1 MKHAIVSPL
10 LSALVLPGLGQVI
23 NRQIIKG
30 LALMGGVTVIFLGLI
45 VKVFLDLSRVTGQL
59 MTPELTM
66 PADASAKF
74 WVLIRQQN
82 LTMVY
87 VLMGLGLVLWI
98 YGIVDAIIAGRR
110 IDRAVEG
117 E

>member
-30 LALMGGVTVIFLGLI
+30 LALMGGVTVIFLGLV
-45 VKVFLDLSRVTGQL
+45 VKVFLDLSRVTGEL
-59 MTPELTM
+59 MTSDLTM

-98 YGIVDAIIAGRR
+98 YGIVDAIIVGGR
-110 IDRAVEG
+110 IDRTVEG

>member
-10 LSALVLPGLGQVI
+10 LSALILPGLGQII

-30 LALMGGVTVIFLGLI
+30 LALMGGVTVIFLGII
-45 VKVFLDLSRVTGQL
+45 VKVFLDMSSVTGKL

-66 PADASAKF
+66 PADASARF
-74 WVLIRQQN
+74 WALIREQN
-82 LTMVY
+82 LTLLY
-87 VLMGLGLVLWI
+87 ILLILGLVLWI
-98 YGIVDAIIAGRR
+98 YGIVDALIAGRR
-110 IDRAVEG
+110 IDRTVEG